1 MSKALCVLALL
12 VLFTGCIGKN
22 TPSTEQAVDGEIIG
36 IVVANKT
43 LDIDPAD
50 KVLIPSD
57 ISDLK
62 YCDVVTSE
70 YKNLDIMLEEGISK
84 NEYDSLKASGYIE
97 GYEVEYE
104 VKRESNGRESRDAI
118 KNTISKY
125 EAKGTLFRRMDDLEE
140 IYKSNNM
147 EVLTGREFGDRA
159 MYIRVGRGHKAHVQ
173 VENIEIYFEI
183 FREEGEEGKLSD
195 LYPYIWLLITRL
207 TSDEEVQP
215 PVATAQ

>member
-1 MSKALCVLALL
+1 MSRVLCILALL
-12 VLFTGCIGKN
+12 ALLTGCTGKN
-22 TPSTEQAVDGEIIG
+22 TPPTEQAVD
-36 IVVANKT
+36 IVADKT
-43 LDIDPAD
+43 LDIDPVN

-84 NEYDSLKASGYIE
+84 NEYDSLRAAGYIE

-104 VKRESNGRESRDAI
+104 LKRESNGRESRDVI

-125 EAKGTLFRRMDDLEE
+125 DVKGTLFRRMNDLEE
-140 IYKSNNM
+140 IYRSNNM
-147 EVLTGREFGDRA
+147 EVLTGKEFGDRVIYTKVS
-159 MYIRVGRGHKAHVQ
+159 MGYIAHVQ
-173 VENIEIYFEI
+173 VENIEIYLEI
-183 FREEGEEGKLSD
+183 FREEGEGGELSD
-195 LYPYIWLLITRL
+195 LYPYIELLINRL

-215 PVATAQ
+215 PVAA